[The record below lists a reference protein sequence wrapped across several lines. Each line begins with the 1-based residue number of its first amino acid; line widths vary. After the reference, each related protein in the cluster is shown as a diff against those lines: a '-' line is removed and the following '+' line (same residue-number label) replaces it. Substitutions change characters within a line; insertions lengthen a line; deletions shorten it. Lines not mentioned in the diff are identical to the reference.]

1 MQGLNEFVDITD
13 DEKSFLDLWKRFIRC
28 DAVVA
33 DEVIPEKC
41 LVFIQDHVRELKGL
55 RQQLLMHLMT
65 LWEHNLVPSSHIL
78 VCMKQYD
85 TNLIPPNGQTPELES
100 NGSSS

>member
-1 MQGLNEFVDITD
+1 
-13 DEKSFLDLWKRFIRC
+13 
-28 DAVVA
+28 
-33 DEVIPEKC
+33 
-41 LVFIQDHVRELKGL
+41 LKGL

-78 VCMKQYD
+78 VCMNEYD
-85 TNLIPPNGQTPELES
+85 THLILPPNGQTPELVAS